1 MQTLLVTVDS
11 LRADHLKQ
19 YGYRRDTMPALDSLV
34 SDGTLYESAFANAPY
49 TRISIPSFQTS
60 RYLAY
65 EDLASSSTVA
75 SLLSAAD
82 VRTAVVGTQTA
93 IDIGEFGYDETV
105 DLDEDTD
112 SKQYHERKIRQQSVT
127 ERARYR
133 VNEAATWVSQFL
145 QRHDLDTV
153 YNTVKRPYNALFD
166 GSGYHY
172 QGYTK
177 AEDVTDRAIEW
188 LESAGN
194 DDFFLWI
201 HYMDPHRPY
210 GIHDEDP
217 SYLNEPVSEDRIR
230 DLMKTAGT
238 NPDAI
243 SSAEKRLMQDLY
255 DSDIRYCSRHI
266 ERLFD
271 RCRELNV
278 WEELNVFF
286 TADHGEEFEEHGRY
300 FHRNYPYDELMRVP
314 LVVKAPSL
322 VDRGDTVTEQRELLD
337 LAPSVCSLYDL
348 DVTDLPF
355 EGRPITEGGSRQV
368 VALGQPHDEDP
379 AVTVRAEG
387 WKYIRS
393 RRSKQLYDLSEDPD
407 EKRDVSDEYPD
418 VAKRLEA
425 VVPDGLVDREQERP
439 REPTDEVDRE
449 RLEALGYLELQEET
463 S

>member
-1 MQTLLVTVDS
+1 MVFSPTDHVLIPNSIEMQTLLVTVDS

-19 YGYRRDTMPALDSLV
+19 YGYRRNTMPALDSLV

-82 VRTAVVGTQTA
+82 VRTAVIGTQTA

-112 SKQYHERKIRQQSVT
+112 NKQYHERKIRQQSVT

-153 YNTVKRPYNALFD
+153 YNTVKRPYNTLFD

-188 LESAGN
+188 LESAGR

-201 HYMDPHRPY
+201 HW
-210 GIHDEDP
+210 IHTVHME
-217 SYLNEPVSEDRIR
+217 STTRIR
-230 DLMKTAGT
+230 HISTNRCPRTESGT
-238 NPDAI
+238 
-243 SSAEKRLMQDLY
+243 
-255 DSDIRYCSRHI
+255 
-266 ERLFD
+266 
-271 RCRELNV
+271 
-278 WEELNVFF
+278 
-286 TADHGEEFEEHGRY
+286 
-300 FHRNYPYDELMRVP
+300 
-314 LVVKAPSL
+314 
-322 VDRGDTVTEQRELLD
+322 
-337 LAPSVCSLYDL
+337 
-348 DVTDLPF
+348 
-355 EGRPITEGGSRQV
+355 
-368 VALGQPHDEDP
+368 
-379 AVTVRAEG
+379 
-387 WKYIRS
+387 
-393 RRSKQLYDLSEDPD
+393 
-407 EKRDVSDEYPD
+407 
-418 VAKRLEA
+418 
-425 VVPDGLVDREQERP
+425 
-439 REPTDEVDRE
+439 
-449 RLEALGYLELQEET
+449 
-463 S
+463 